1 MKKLLFLALVA
12 GATLVGCRKD
22 SDQPALDFKFSVEAV
37 NHNFSDKGVNESV
50 TIPFKLDAGYD
61 FEKQPIKYRIE
72 ADKQSQLSVGGQN
85 ISAGEAY
92 TLSEPKLD
100 LIYKG
105 KEKGEHNIKVTFF
118 NSDNRQI
125 TKEVKL
131 NFKEFGYTLEVLNG
145 KLNAY
150 QGENVDFNLK
160 ITPKNGAPQMDY
172 FIKFKSYDAQDPNL
186 QKTVLTINGE
196 RIIFDK
202 EYRIENLLDTKIRIN
217 SFYTGS
223 KQLKYIIKNQTFER
237 EESIQLNVSQV
248 TMRAELNFD
257 KVETNNT
264 EGTLKL
270 QGYVAKNI
278 KYNGKLWYKTWISE
292 GDPTGIENTNNEYR
306 EYTLPDNNEFSI
318 NVRTTKKGVYVYFIQ
333 FKDEFGNESTTSQFT
348 LTINDK
354 TFSIEQITPDL
365 SNIYQGQDV
374 SLIFS
379 VRGNYESARYKIKFI
394 SFDEQDIDLVKSS
407 IKYNGTNIRM
417 NELKDT
423 QRNNENNTI
432 IVNSFN
438 FGEKR
443 LVYEVYEVT
452 NEENKVRKET
462 VINFKK
468 APISSDI
475 RVIDT
480 YVYQNVDFTLKG
492 KVNHMSRTKQ
502 IQYRTMAV
510 YKEDATLVTNEI
522 PTTNNNWVN
531 TTLDENNNFSLTL
544 KATYRDIFTYII
556 QFKDEFGNISSPQEV
571 DIDVQEPIIVNELYF
586 KGEARYVWSFSAPNN
601 SELVTNIKLK
611 SNFKMVDPN
620 TRISHITVRFPAD
633 TYIYR
638 DNKGVSHSLRIL
650 ERSNNWT
657 VGNENVYNK
666 EDFAFVQTNSY
677 FLGFSINE
685 TDKNKRKSIRTE
697 LLRMA
702 QQRYK
707 GYIEIQTNNGTY
719 TRAVPFRQMES
730 LNYDER

>member
-50 TIPFKLDAGYD
+50 TIPFKLDADYD
-61 FEKQPIKYRIE
+61 FEKQPIRYRVE
-72 ADKQSQLSVGGQN
+72 ADKQSSLSVGGQN

-172 FIKFKSYDAQDPNL
+172 FIVFKSYDAQDPNL

-333 FKDEFGNESTTSQFT
+333 FKDEFGNESSTSQFT

-462 VINFKK
+462 IINFKK

-586 KGEARYVWSFSAPNN
+586 STQLAYSFGSARNVH
-601 SELVTNIKLK
+601 THIK
-611 SNFKMVDPN
+611 SNFRMIDPN
-620 TRISHITVRFPAD
+620 TRISHITVRLPDSD
-633 TYIYR
+633 TYIYK
-638 DNKGVSHSLRIL
+638 DNKGVSHSLKIMGA
-650 ERSNNWT
+650 SKNWS
-657 VGNENVYNK
+657 VGNENVYNRG
-666 EDFAFVQTNSY
+666 DVIYS
-677 FLGFSINE
+677 FSNYENTIRFTINE
-685 TDKNKRKSIRTE
+685 TDKNKRKSIRIE

-719 TRAVPFRQMES
+719 TRAVPFRNLED
-730 LNYDER
+730 LNYDEQ

>member
-22 SDQPALDFKFSVEAV
+22 SDQPELDFEFSVEAV

-50 TIPFKLDAGYD
+50 TIPFELNAHYD
-61 FEKQPIKYRIE
+61 FEKKPIKYRIE

-105 KEKGEHNIKVTFF
+105 KEKGEHNIRVTFF

-145 KLNAY
+145 KLYAY
-150 QGENVDFNLK
+150 QGENVDFNFK

-172 FIKFKSYDAQDPNL
+172 FIVFKSYDAQDPNL

-196 RIIFDK
+196 KIIFDK
-202 EYRIENLLDTKIRIN
+202 EYKIENLLDTKIRIN
-217 SFYTGS
+217 SFYTGA

-237 EESIQLNVSQV
+237 EESIQLNVSKV

-257 KVETNNT
+257 KVQTNNT
-264 EGTLKL
+264 EETLKL
-270 QGYVAKNI
+270 QGYVTKNL

-318 NVRTTKKGVYVYFIQ
+318 NVRTKKKGVYLYFIQ

-374 SLIFS
+374 SLIF
-379 VRGNYESARYKIKFI
+379 RLKGNYESSKYKIRFI
-394 SFDEQDIDLVKSS
+394 SFDEQDVDLIKSS
-407 IKYNGTNIRM
+407 IKYNGTNIKI

-438 FGEKR
+438 FGEKK

-462 VINFKK
+462 IINFKK

-502 IQYRTMAV
+502 IQYRTIAV
-510 YKEDATLVTNEI
+510 VNEEDATLVTNKI

-531 TTLDENNNFSLTL
+531 TTLDENNDFTLTL
-544 KATYRDIFTYII
+544 KATYRDVFTYII
-556 QFKDEFGNISSPQEV
+556 QFKDEFGNESGSQEIM
-571 DIDVQEPIIVNELYF
+571 IDVQEPVIVNELYF
-586 KGEARYVWSFSAPNN
+586 IGESRYSWYSNN
-601 SELVTNIKLK
+601 LEADIYIIQ
-611 SNFKMVDPN
+611 NFKMVDPN
-620 TRISHITVRFPAD
+620 TRISHITVSFPED
-633 TYIYR
+633 SYIYR
-638 DNKGVSHSLRIL
+638 DNKGVAHSMRIFPM
-650 ERSNNWT
+650 SKNWT

-666 EDFAFVQTNSY
+666 TNVIVSFRKY
-677 FLGFSINE
+677 ENIIGFSINE

-697 LLRMA
+697 LLAIA

-707 GYIEIQTNNGTY
+707 GYIDIQTNNGTY
-719 TRAVPFRQMES
+719 TKAVSFRQMED

>member
-50 TIPFKLDAGYD
+50 TIPFKLDADYD
-61 FEKQPIKYRIE
+61 FEKQPIRYRVE
-72 ADKQSQLSVGGQN
+72 ADKQSSLSVGGQN

-172 FIKFKSYDAQDPNL
+172 FIIFKSYDAQDPNL

-333 FKDEFGNESTTSQFT
+333 FKDEFGNESSTSQFT

-379 VRGNYESARYKIKFI
+379 LRGNYESARYKIKFI

-462 VINFKK
+462 IINFKK

-492 KVNHMSRTKQ
+492 KVNHLSRTKQ

-586 KGEARYVWSFSAPNN
+586 MPSVGIYT
-601 SELVTNIKLK
+601 LIQLK
-611 SNFKMVDPN
+611 SDFKFVDPN
-620 TRISHITVRFPAD
+620 IRISHITVRFPNSE
-633 TYIYR
+633 TYIYT
-638 DNKGVSHSLRIL
+638 DNRGVSHSLRI
-650 ERSNNWT
+650 NFQADWNDWD
-657 VGNENVYNK
+657 VGNPNEYK
-666 EDFAFVQTNSY
+666 TIDAIRGVQIRLN
-677 FLGFSINE
+677 FSINE

>member
-50 TIPFKLDAGYD
+50 TIPFKLDADYD
-61 FEKQPIKYRIE
+61 FEKQPIRYRVE
-72 ADKQSQLSVGGQN
+72 ADKQSSLSVGGQN

-172 FIKFKSYDAQDPNL
+172 FIIFKSYDAQDPNL

-333 FKDEFGNESTTSQFT
+333 FKDEFGNESSTSQFT

-379 VRGNYESARYKIKFI
+379 LRGNYESARYKIKFI

-462 VINFKK
+462 IINFKK

-475 RVIDT
+475 RVVDN

-502 IQYRTMAV
+502 IQYRTKAFLDDEV
-510 YKEDATLVTNEI
+510 AYIVGERNEI
-522 PTTNNNWVN
+522 PTTNNNWTN
-531 TTLDENNNFSLTL
+531 TTLDENNNFTLTI
-544 KATYRDIFTYII
+544 KPTHRERFAYII
-556 QFKDEFGNISSPQEV
+556 QFKDEFGNESNPQEIM
-571 DIDVQEPIIVNELYF
+571 IDVQEPIIVNELYF
-586 KGEARYVWSFSAPNN
+586 MPNTGGIYT
-601 SELVTNIKLK
+601 LIQLK
-611 SNFKMVDPN
+611 SDFKFVDPN
-620 TRISHITVRFPAD
+620 IRISHITARFPNSE

-638 DNKGVSHSLRIL
+638 DNRGVSHSLRI
-650 ERSNNWT
+650 NFQPDWNDWD
-657 VGNENVYNK
+657 VGNLNEYKTIDAIRRAQIILN
-666 EDFAFVQTNSY
+666 
-677 FLGFSINE
+677 FSINE

-697 LLRMA
+697 LLRMV

>member
-270 QGYVAKNI
+270 QGYVAKNL

-556 QFKDEFGNISSPQEV
+556 QFKDEFGNISSSQEV

-586 KGEARYVWSFSAPNN
+586 MPNVGMYT
-601 SELVTNIKLK
+601 LIQLK
-611 SNFKMVDPN
+611 SDFKFVDPN
-620 TRISHITVRFPAD
+620 IRISHITVRFPNSE

-638 DNKGVSHSLRIL
+638 DNRGVSHSLRI
-650 ERSNNWT
+650 NFQPDWNDWD
-657 VGNENVYNK
+657 VGNPNEYKTIDVIRR
-666 EDFAFVQTNSY
+666 VQIRLN
-677 FLGFSINE
+677 FSINE

-719 TRAVPFRQMES
+719 TRAVPFRQMED

>member
-333 FKDEFGNESTTSQFT
+333 FKDEFGNESSTSQFT

-462 VINFKK
+462 IINFKK

-586 KGEARYVWSFSAPNN
+586 TPNN
-601 SELVTNIKLK
+601 RLYLFVLLK
-611 SNFKMVDPN
+611 SNFKFVDPN
-620 TRISHITVRFPAD
+620 IRISHITVRFPNSE

-638 DNKGVSHSLRIL
+638 DNRGVSHSLRINF
-650 ERSNNWT
+650 EPDWNDWD
-657 VGNENVYNK
+657 VGNLNEYKTIDAIRRAQMRLN
-666 EDFAFVQTNSY
+666 
-677 FLGFSINE
+677 FSINE

-719 TRAVPFRQMES
+719 TRAVPFRQMED